1 MQYAPDTVLQRTN
14 KVVPAKTTFFEEASK
29 VFTKSKKF
37 LQTEKHHKRTL
48 QITVSTNRESKSTE
62 AMYWWYSVK
71 AEQSVMSAFEE

>member
-1 MQYAPDTVLQRTN
+1 MQYASDTVFQRAN
-14 KVVPAKTTFFEEASK
+14 KVVPAETTFFEEASK
-29 VFTKSKKF
+29 VFTKSTKF